1 MNNSKSKNIILIFI
15 IVILAALIAF
25 VGYSTF
31 SLIEKRQMSQIR
43 TFRATENMYDGH
55 YIIKQDG
62 YGKFYEFKIY
72 DENGDFV
79 SERKYEYD
87 ENGYLEKITDNSSV
101 IKYKTDADGKIKS
114 IKSYSDSELLGESR
128 YIEKGNEEEIE
139 DIPDDCD
146 YCIVEYDKYGRL
158 IKGTSYNPDGE
169 KLNSWVSEF
178 NKYGLVR
185 ETSESEGD
193 NDYEVKFELIED

>member
-1 MNNSKSKNIILIFI
+1 MNNSKSKNIILISI
-15 IVILAALIAF
+15 IVVLVVLIAF

-31 SLIEKRQMSQIR
+31 TLIEKRQMSQIR

-72 DENGDFV
+72 DKNGDFV
-79 SERKYEYD
+79 SEREYEYD
-87 ENGYLEKITDNSSV
+87 ENGYLEKMTDGSFV

-114 IKSYSDSELLGESR
+114 TKSYSDSELLNESR

-158 IKGTSYNPDGE
+158 IKGTSYNPDDE
-169 KLNSWVSEF
+169 EISSWESEF
-178 NKYGLVR
+178 NKHGLVR
-185 ETSESEGD
+185 ETSESGED
-193 NDYEVKFELIED
+193 NNHEIELELIED